1 MKFDKWNIVHSHKL
15 PEVCIKSEWN
25 NEGKGGGRERG
36 RVRERASERG
46 KEGLCELSCKTD
58 FELQPAQ

>member
-1 MKFDKWNIVHSHKL
+1 MK
-15 PEVCIKSEWN
+15 
-25 NEGKGGGRERG
+25 
-36 RVRERASERG
+36 VREGAEREGEWEREGASERG